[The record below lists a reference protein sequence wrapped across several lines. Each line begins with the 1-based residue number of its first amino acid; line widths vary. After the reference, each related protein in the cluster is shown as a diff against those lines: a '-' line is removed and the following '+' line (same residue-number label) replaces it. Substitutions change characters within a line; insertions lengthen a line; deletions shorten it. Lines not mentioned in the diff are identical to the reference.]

1 MTIAQRLIRLAVRG
15 YQVLVAPLLGT
26 RCRYHPTCSAYMTD
40 AVTLHGVM
48 QGLILGMK
56 RILRCHPW
64 ADGGHDPVPC
74 VPPHTHSS
82 PLSTK
87 AEQ

>member
-1 MTIAQRLIRLAVRG
+1 MTIAQRLIRVVVRG
-15 YQVLVAPLLGT
+15 YQVLLSPLLGA

-40 AVTLHGVM
+40 AVTTHGTM
-48 QGLILGMK
+48 YGLFLGMK
-56 RILRCHPW
+56 RILRCHPC

-74 VPPHTHSS
+74 VSSHTHPP